1 MDLCNYHSHFTF
13 CDGRAPAEDFVNAA
27 IEAGFHSY
35 GISSHSPLPFETDWS
50 LKRSEVGNYLRE
62 MQRLKRIYAS
72 MLEVYVGLE
81 IDYLNDEYGPS
92 SLYFQQLPLDYRI
105 GSVHYVVNPER
116 GEMMDMDGRVEDF
129 RRNLDKVFAGDLKL
143 LIKNYFQA
151 SMRMVE
157 LGGFDFVAHADK
169 VAMNGSLCDP
179 EIVDSNWFRNMMMDY
194 LRVIAEKGVMMEI
207 NTKAYGRRGMLFP
220 DVRYFKELRELKIPL
235 MVNSDAHEPEKIN
248 QGRAEVFG
256 LLREAGI
263 RSTVHLRKGFWE
275 ETEITV

>member
-1 MDLCNYHSHFTF
+1 MDLCNYHSHCTF
-13 CDGRAPAEDFVNAA
+13 CDGRASAEDFVKAA

-35 GISSHSPLPFETDWS
+35 GISSHSPLPFETNWS
-50 LKRSEVGNYLRE
+50 LKRSEVGNYLQE
-62 MQRLKRIYAS
+62 MERLKRVYAS

-92 SLYFQQLPLDYRI
+92 SLDFQQLPLDYRI
-105 GSVHYVVNPER
+105 GSVHYVVNPEK
-116 GEMMDMDGRVEDF
+116 EKVMDMDGRVEDF
-129 RRNLDKVFAGDLKL
+129 RRNLDDVFAGNLRQ

-157 LGGFDFVAHADK
+157 LGGFDFIAHADK
-169 VAMNGSLCDP
+169 VAMNSSLCDP
-179 EIVDSNWFRNMMMDY
+179 EIVDSKWFRAMMMDY
-194 LRVIAEKGVMMEI
+194 LRLIAEKGVMVEI
-207 NTKAYGRRGMLFP
+207 NTKAYVRRGMLFP
-220 DVRYFKELRELKIPL
+220 DVRYFRELKTLKIPL
-235 MVNSDAHEPEKIN
+235 MVNSDAHEPGKIN
-248 QGRAEVFG
+248 QSRAEAFE

>member
-1 MDLCNYHSHFTF
+1 MDLCNYHSHCTF
-13 CDGRAPAEDFVNAA
+13 CDGRAPAEDFVKAA

-179 EIVDSNWFRNMMMDY
+179 GNSGQQLVSKHDDGLFEGDCREGSDDGDQYESLWAERN
-194 LRVIAEKGVMMEI
+194 VI
-207 NTKAYGRRGMLFP
+207 
-220 DVRYFKELRELKIPL
+220 
-235 MVNSDAHEPEKIN
+235 S
-248 QGRAEVFG
+248 GRALF
-256 LLREAGI
+256 
-263 RSTVHLRKGFWE
+263 
-275 ETEITV
+275 